1 MLRYHFYNGNNLLNK
16 EEQNLVEF
24 LAKTLR
30 DSEDPYSEINKKV
43 QNKSSWT
50 PMSTH
55 QALNV
60 FKMAFKHDLLHCK
73 IKRPRKYN
81 LSKGELSGLNELRQN
96 PEITI
101 KKADKGS
108 HEHY

>member
-1 MLRYHFYNGNNLLNK
+1 MVLRESLEKF
-16 EEQNLVEF
+16 
-24 LAKTLR
+24 
-30 DSEDPYSEINKKV
+30 

-50 PMSTH
+50 PISTH

-60 FKMAFKHDLLHCK
+60 FKMAFKHDLLYCK

-81 LSKGELSGLNELRQN
+81 LTKGELSGLTNLRQN
-96 PEITI
+96 PDITI

-108 HEHY
+108 AAGVMNTSDYHRKGYKYKMTNFTLKYPRPNP